1 MGVELL
7 LPACMNPKTSGL
19 KYILSLSHIYC
30 CGLVKGMGVGCVCV
44 GRGEEDGGRVTFT
57 CLYESK
63 DFGFEIHGWVNL
75 HEHRR
80 QGLKQQQRTL
90 MIKMR

>member
-1 MGVELL
+1 MGGMRKMRVTFTCLYVYVYVYVYVSVEED
-7 LPACMNPKTSGL
+7 G
-19 KYILSLSHIYC
+19 
-30 CGLVKGMGVGCVCV
+30 
-44 GRGEEDGGRVTFT
+44 GEEDGGRVTFT